1 MKSSP
6 IFLRFVLP
14 CACLAVAFLS
24 SCASNA
30 TLRDRRI
37 TANPEAYAGLT
48 EEEQALIAAGK
59 VREGFSKQMVFLA
72 WGRPDDIR
80 QGSKKGVPYE
90 TWTYTGNQPV
100 SHSSISIGYGLGYGH
115 GYYPYRSPY
124 RSHHY
129 YNHPYF
135 GFYPSVGTTYRR
147 VRVGQVEFL
156 NDRVVSWETR

>member
-1 MKSSP
+1 MK
-6 IFLRFVLP
+6 FLFLLLRFTL
-14 CACLAVAFLS
+14 VALLG

-30 TLRDRRI
+30 TLRERRI
-37 TANPEAYAGLT
+37 ESNTAVYENMST
-48 EEEQALIAAGK
+48 DDQALVTAGK
-59 VREGFSKQMVFLA
+59 VREGFSKEMVFLS
-72 WGRPDDIR
+72 WGRPDDLR

-100 SHSSISIGYGLGYGH
+100 SQSSISIGFGHGYGY

-124 RSHHY
+124 RSRY
-129 YNHPYF
+129 YHNQSYF

>member
-1 MKSSP
+1 MKSS
-6 IFLRFVLP
+6 ILFLSCIV
-14 CACLAVAFLS
+14 AAFLS

-30 TLRDRRI
+30 TLRERRI
-37 TANPEAYAGLT
+37 TSNPDAYETLSEADK
-48 EEEQALIAAGK
+48 ALVSSGK
-59 VREGFSKQMVFLA
+59 VREGFSKEMVFLS

-90 TWTYTGNQPV
+90 TWTYTGSQPV
-100 SHSSISIGYGLGYGH
+100 SHSSLSIGVGHGYGG

-129 YNHPYF
+129 YNQPYF
-135 GFYPSVGTTYRR
+135 GFYPSVGTTYSR